1 MPSGTGS
8 TVKRILVSGGTGFI
22 GRHLV
27 RALAARGDEV
37 AILSRSASGERERGV
52 RAALWTPGK
61 RGDWYAEL
69 ERTDAV
75 VHLAGERAAGVRL
88 TPATMREIE
97 DSRLATTDRI
107 VEAIA
112 EAKARPSVFVCASA
126 VGFYGPRDPEE
137 LLDETS
143 SAGEGFLAELT
154 VKWEAA
160 ARKASASG
168 VRVVSA
174 RFGIV
179 LGRDGGAL
187 PQMARPFRLFAGGPI
202 GDGRQVVP
210 WIHVEDAVR
219 ALLFAIDDARV
230 EGPIN
235 VVAPSPV
242 SNRELSRAIGRV
254 LHRPSWLPVPRAAL
268 ELAFG
273 EEGTLPIVT
282 GQRALPRALER
293 LGFEFRYP
301 RLEPALEEAL
311 S

>member
-1 MPSGTGS
+1 
-8 TVKRILVSGGTGFI
+8 VNRLLVSGGTGFI

-27 RALAARGDEV
+27 RALVARGAEV
-37 AILSRSASGERERGV
+37 TVLSRSASSESEGVRTALWVPGERGAWFEEVERAG
-52 RAALWTPGK
+52 
-61 RGDWYAEL
+61 
-69 ERTDAV
+69 AV
-75 VHLAGERAAGVRL
+75 VHLAGEQAAGVRL
-88 TPATMREIE
+88 TPAKKREIE
-97 DSRLATTDRI
+97 QSRLATTERI

-112 EAKARPSVFVCASA
+112 EAKTPPAVLVCASA
-126 VGFYGPRDPEE
+126 VGFYGPRDAEE

-143 SAGEGFLAELT
+143 EPGTGFLAELT

-160 ARKASASG
+160 AHKASASG

-174 RFGIV
+174 RLGIV
-179 LGRDGGAL
+179 LGKDGGAL
-187 PQMARPFRLFAGGPI
+187 PQMARPFRMFAGGPL
-202 GDGRQVVP
+202 GDGRQIVP

-219 ALLFAIDDARV
+219 ALLFAIEDPRV

-235 VVAPSPV
+235 VVAPNPV

-254 LHRPSWLPVPRAAL
+254 LGRPSWLPVPRLAL

-273 EEGTLPIVT
+273 REGAQPIVT
-282 GQRALPRALER
+282 GQRAVPRVLEG

-311 S
+311 R